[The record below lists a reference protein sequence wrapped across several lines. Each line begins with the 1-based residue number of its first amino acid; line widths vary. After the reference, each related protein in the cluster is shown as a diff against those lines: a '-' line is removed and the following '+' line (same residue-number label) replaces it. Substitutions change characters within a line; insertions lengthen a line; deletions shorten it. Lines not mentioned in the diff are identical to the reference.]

1 MGALKLVKSRIV
13 RVLMPK
19 PKDPIWKEIG
29 NALLPFGNSCKGNS
43 SVLSNV
49 RARLLK
55 CPWSSAT
62 AGGRKFFEC
71 VVNCSTHQNVLK
83 SFQDGHYMAFGEK
96 GTNKVDGVAVVEGEP
111 HLQCSDR
118 SLLKSLFLGSKDE
131 IAQLDEYLD
140 RGQTFDYLMFREV
153 FDLRPKKLSWNEF
166 CRRLRCSSPGQ
177 WQGFPSLQGSEVVD
191 KLQNMLAEAGVLCH
205 SRPCVSDASPQHVSK
220 DRGNYEKA
228 HDVMGTEA
236 QVVLQPPLVTLRMH
250 REKQKLAYWSV
261 TIKASSTMSTWGQ
274 MMAQAQKK
282 EKDPV
287 EARKLAKRLYC
298 ALRRK
303 AMSGTGSIVTK
314 TNKKAKAT
322 PTKATAMKVTKA
334 ALKAKI
340 EKTTEA
346 TKPIK
351 VAKKPAVKAA
361 TKSATAAA
369 TPGLWSKAVASAKK
383 KEKDAVEMRKLA
395 KRLYVAMRNRA
406 ATSM

>member
-1 MGALKLVKSRIV
+1 
-13 RVLMPK
+13 MPK

-29 NALLPFGNSCKGNS
+29 NALLPFGNSYKGNS
-43 SVLSNV
+43 SVMSNV
-49 RARLLK
+49 RARLLE
-55 CPWSSAT
+55 CPWSSAM

-71 VVNCSTHQNVLK
+71 VVNCSKHQNVLK

-118 SLLKSLFLGSKDE
+118 SLLKSLFLGSNDE

-177 WQGFPSLQGSEVVD
+177 WQGFPSLQGSKVVD
-191 KLQNMLAEAGVLCH
+191 RLQNMLAEAGVSCH
-205 SRPCVSDASPQHVSK
+205 SRPCGSDASPQHVSK

-228 HDVMGTEA
+228 HDGLMPGNIERVMGTET
-236 QVVLQPPLVTLRMH
+236 QVVLKPPLVTPRMP
-250 REKQKLAYWSV
+250 
-261 TIKASSTMSTWGQ
+261 MGTWGR

-298 ALRRK
+298 AFRRK

-322 PTKATAMKVTKA
+322 PTKTTAMKVTKV
-334 ALKAKI
+334 ALKAKN
-340 EKTTEA
+340 EKTTGA

-361 TKSATAAA
+361 TKSARAAT

-383 KEKDAVEMRKLA
+383 KRMMR
-395 KRLYVAMRNRA
+395 RC
-406 ATSM
+406 